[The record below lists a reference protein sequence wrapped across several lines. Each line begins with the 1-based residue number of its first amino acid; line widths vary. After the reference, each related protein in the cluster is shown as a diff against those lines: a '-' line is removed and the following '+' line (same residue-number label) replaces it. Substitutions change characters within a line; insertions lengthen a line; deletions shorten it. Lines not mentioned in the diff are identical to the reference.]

1 MIDVLYLCVLGTLVA
16 AAACLAARAQHWRDP
31 RWVGVLAVLAAA
43 VVVAAW
49 SGALA
54 PTG

>member
-1 MIDVLYLCVLGTLVA
+1 MIDVLSICVLA
-16 AAACLAARAQHWRDP
+16 ALIAGAAFLAARAQHWRDP

-43 VVVAAW
+43 VLVAAW